1 MSLWRRFYVV
11 NVGNERSFD
20 FVCFESG
27 EVSHGVTWRF
37 LGPCLPAWLLQ
48 GRVPQ
53 RKRMLSGI
61 LAGLAA
67 GALWGLVFVA
77 PRMIPMGVGGYS
89 SVDLAAGRFAVY
101 GLVSA
106 AVMLLGLGRRRWPT
120 ARQAVAALG
129 MSLLG
134 FSGYYL
140 LLVLAIR
147 DAGTEMP
154 SLIIGT
160 IPLWIMLLG
169 KPTDLRWAA
178 LLPGLALTLAGLLLM
193 MGATH
198 DAGTGAGLHF
208 WRGIGFALMALV
220 SWTAFA
226 ILNSAWLKRHPEI
239 NATDWANWLGLAT
252 GLGALLMWLSSGSDV
267 QVLAARDDAS
277 RFALLCLVAGF
288 GSTWLATILWNMAS
302 QRLSASLCG
311 QLIVS
316 ETLFAL
322 LYSFVWDGRWPTSIQ
337 LCACVLFMLG
347 ILASIRAHR

>member
-1 MSLWRRFYVV
+1 
-11 NVGNERSFD
+11 
-20 FVCFESG
+20 
-27 EVSHGVTWRF
+27 
-37 LGPCLPAWLLQ
+37 
-48 GRVPQ
+48 
-53 RKRMLSGI
+53 MLSGI

-77 PRMIPMGVGGYS
+77 PRMLTMGADGYS
-89 SVDLAAGRFAVY
+89 SVDLTAGRFAVY
-101 GLVSA
+101 GLVA
-106 AVMLLGLGRRRWPT
+106 AGVMLLGLGRRRWPT
-120 ARQAVAALG
+120 ARQAITALG

-140 LLVLAIR
+140 LLVLAVR

-169 KPTDLRWAA
+169 KPSGLRWAA

-193 MGATH
+193 MGSMQGSGGDT
-198 DAGTGAGLHF
+198 TPHF
-208 WRGIGFALMALV
+208 WRGIGFALVSLV

-226 ILNSAWLKRHPEI
+226 ILNSAWLKRHPEV
-239 NATDWANWLGLAT
+239 NATDWANWLGVAT
-252 GLGALLMWLSSGSDV
+252 GLGALLMWLVSGSDMP
-267 QVLAARDDAS
+267 VLAAREDS
-277 RFALLCLVAGF
+277 MRFVLLCALAGF
-288 GSTWLATILWNMAS
+288 GSTWLATILWNLAS

-322 LYSFVWDGRWPTSIQ
+322 LYSFAWDGRWPTPAQ
-337 LCACVLFMLG
+337 LWACILFTLG